1 MKMPIKYN
9 KKTNRITLTTQNTM
23 YLIEILED
31 RFLGHLY
38 YGKKKRGLDLV
49 YDYRTGSFTP
59 YYEDFYRFQPDL
71 AATEYSYFGSGDFR
85 CTSLKLKNESGNSV
99 TAFKYVSHRIFTGRA
114 PIDRMPYAEVK
125 DGEQTLEIT
134 LADEVTSC
142 ELKLY
147 YTVFEDCD
155 VISRYMKLTN
165 NGSAPV
171 DIEKCMSL
179 QCDLFGRDYDI
190 ISLHGAHCWER
201 MFCRNPVRLGGQTI
215 YSRRGT
221 SSHQFNPFM
230 GICRRN
236 ATEERGECFGFNL
249 VYSGNFLGEAELG
262 QEEGCRV
269 QLGLGG
275 ENFGWHLCHGETF
288 ESPEAV
294 MTYTDKGIGQMS
306 RNFHKFTRERILP
319 EEIFENRP
327 VVLNTWEAVYFNID
341 EKILLDFAEKSAK
354 YGIDMLVMDD
364 GWFGAREHDRAGLG
378 DWWENPAKF
387 KDGLKTFVERV
398 KKNGLKFGIWIEPEM
413 VNPDSD
419 LYRAHPEWTLRVPGR
434 ENMLSRSQLVLD
446 MSNPD
451 VVEYLKSSFEKTLGN
466 VPIDYIK
473 WDMNRHLSEVG
484 SDFLPPERQKEVAHR
499 YMLGTYDLYRWFR
512 ERFPRVMLENCSGG
526 GGRYDLGMMKY
537 SHQIWAS
544 DNTDP
549 VWRCKIQYGSTI
561 PYPVSTMSCH
571 VSHPGASISEMDYR
585 YTVAI
590 NGMLGYE
597 MNILDMD
604 EGVLQRIPEQISEY
618 RWYEEL
624 IKTGDFYRLL
634 SPHDT
639 AYYSYYFVDVAND
652 NILLTFVQQEPD
664 KRQKEVKLKLS
675 RADKGAVYI
684 DKKTGTEY
692 TGEQLRAGITVTTN
706 TEDTRFA
713 RMWELVKK

>member
-1 MKMPIKYN
+1 MPIKFN
-9 KKTNRITLTTQNTM
+9 KSNNKITITTKNTM
-23 YLIEILED
+23 YIMEIIGG
-31 RFLGHLY
+31 RHLGHIY
-38 YGKKKRGLDLV
+38 YGKKKRGFDPEFH
-49 YDYRTGSFTP
+49 YRCGSFTP
-59 YYEDFYRFQPDL
+59 YHENLYQFQPDL
-71 AATEYSYFGSGDFR
+71 ARTEYSYFGGGDYR
-85 CTSLKLKNESGNSV
+85 CTSLKIKNADGNSV
-99 TAFKYVSHRIFTGRA
+99 TLFDYKKHRIFKGRA
-114 PIDRMPYAEVK
+114 PITRMPYAEVK
-125 DGEQTLEIT
+125 DGDQTLEIT
-134 LADEVTSC
+134 LWDPVIEC

-147 YTVFEDCD
+147 YTVFYDCD
-155 VISRYMKLTN
+155 VISRYMKITN
-165 NGSAPV
+165 KGKNAV

-179 QCDLFGRDYDI
+179 QCDLLGRDYDI

-201 MFCRNPVRLGGQTI
+201 NYCRNPVRLGGQTI

-230 GICRRN
+230 GICRRTT
-236 ATEERGECFGFNL
+236 TEERGDCFGFNF

-269 QLGLGG
+269 QIGLGG
-275 ENFGWHLCHGETF
+275 ENFGWHLTPGETF

-387 KDGLKTFVERV
+387 KDGLKKFVERV
-398 KKNGLKFGIWIEPEM
+398 KKNPLKFGIWIEPEM

-419 LYRAHPEWTLRVPGR
+419 LYRAHPEWTLRCPGR

-451 VVEYLKSSFEKTLGN
+451 VVEYLKESFEKTLGD

-512 ERFPRVMLENCSGG
+512 ERFPNVMIENCSGG

-544 DNTDP
+544 DNTNPD
-549 VWRCKIQYGSTI
+549 WRTRIQYGSTV

-571 VSHPGASISEMDYR
+571 VSHPGDSIKEIDYR

-597 MNILDMD
+597 MNILHMD
-604 EGVLQRIPEQISEY
+604 DKVLARIPEQIEEY
-618 RWYEEL
+618 RRYENL

-634 SPHDT
+634 SPFDSNYY
-639 AYYSYYFVDVAND
+639 AYYFADASND
-652 NILLTFVQQEPD
+652 NILLTFVQHTSD
-664 KRQKEVKLKLS
+664 AKAKDVKLKVS
-675 RADKGAVYI
+675 RAELGATYV
-684 DKKTGTEY
+684 DKKTGDRY
-692 TGEQLRAGITVTTN
+692 AGADLRRGITVTTN
-706 TEDTRFA
+706 TTNERFC
-713 RMWELVKK
+713 RMWELVKE